1 MIKSDICHFFN
12 HTEEMMGFS
21 TLTPVTISGIFWVKN
36 CALTLHSAITLK
48 G

>member
-21 TLTPVTISGIFWVKN
+21 TLGPNPSYNLWNILGEDCIQQS
-36 CALTLHSAITLK
+36 L
-48 G
+48 